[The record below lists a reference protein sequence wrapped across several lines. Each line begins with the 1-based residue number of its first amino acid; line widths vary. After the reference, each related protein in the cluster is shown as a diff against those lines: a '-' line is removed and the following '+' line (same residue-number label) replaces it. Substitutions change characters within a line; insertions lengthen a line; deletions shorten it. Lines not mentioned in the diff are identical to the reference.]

1 MLKISGVKAHCLS
14 PIRHEADMKDGMFQR
29 DARFK
34 RSSAKIGDSSLERM
48 DHLCRRG
55 LAAFAARFQPGEK
68 AMKRRF
74 HCGISRMGCAFF
86 DVLHDLILELAG
98 RCHVRCLCQPNHKFF
113 VAQRFIREFFGML
126 LFERRR

>member
-1 MLKISGVKAHCLS
+1 LLTNKTFGGEVGLYFRFAGCDSLMLKISGVKAHCLS

-55 LAAFAARFQPGEK
+55 LAAFAARFQSGEK
-68 AMKRRF
+68 AMNGDFNAGSRGWGARF
-74 HCGISRMGCAFF
+74 LMSCMT
-86 DVLHDLILELAG
+86 
-98 RCHVRCLCQPNHKFF
+98 
-113 VAQRFIREFFGML
+113 
-126 LFERRR
+126 LFWNSLDGAT